1 MRILLGI
8 HGIDGEQG
16 SPGEFGLKGEQG
28 DRGYPGMK
36 QYYIFVFYKMLPD
49 FWILLYTE
57 IF

>member
-49 FWILLYTE
+49 F
-57 IF
+57 